1 MKGSGHS
8 SRCKR
13 EQARQENEGRE
24 EGWLQEESGMLWGDL
39 WKSTADDGFLAKVEL
54 EVLCSKP
61 KQMLVR
67 HRCFKSLVVACG
79 DTAG

>member
-24 EGWLQEESGMLWGDL
+24 EGWLQEESGML
-39 WKSTADDGFLAKVEL
+39 
-54 EVLCSKP
+54 
-61 KQMLVR
+61 
-67 HRCFKSLVVACG
+67 
-79 DTAG
+79 